1 MLIGVGL
8 LQSKKHDGLSKLASI
23 YGLIC
28 IFFIDLLFSDPLPN
42 YTGLYQRIIE
52 GTFILWIITCSI
64 FIKKSGQ
71 LDIKI
76 G

>member
-28 IFFIDLLFSDPLPN
+28 IFFIDLLFANPLTN

-76 G
+76 N